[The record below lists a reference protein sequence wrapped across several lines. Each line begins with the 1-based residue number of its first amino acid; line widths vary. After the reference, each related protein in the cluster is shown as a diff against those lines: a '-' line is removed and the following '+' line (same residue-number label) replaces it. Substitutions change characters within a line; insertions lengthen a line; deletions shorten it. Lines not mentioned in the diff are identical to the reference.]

1 MSTLSALPPAGIRA
15 FKKKKICIYIY
26 IYIYWLTV
34 KGYHQN
40 ILLKHASLGVGV
52 VSNYKESSN
61 KN

>member
-15 FKKKKICIYIY
+15 FKKKKNVYIY

>member
-15 FKKKKICIYIY
+15 FKKKKIKKNIY

-40 ILLKHASLGVGV
+40 ILLQHVSLGVGV
-52 VSNYKESSN
+52 VSNYKESLN

>member
-1 MSTLSALPPAGIRA
+1 MSTLSALSPAGIRA
-15 FKKKKICIYIY
+15 FKKKKKYIY
-26 IYIYWLTV
+26 IYCLTV

-40 ILLKHASLGVGV
+40 ILLQHASLGVGV

>member
-15 FKKKKICIYIY
+15 FKKKKIYIY

-34 KGYHQN
+34 KGYYQN
-40 ILLKHASLGVGV
+40 ILLQHASLGVGV